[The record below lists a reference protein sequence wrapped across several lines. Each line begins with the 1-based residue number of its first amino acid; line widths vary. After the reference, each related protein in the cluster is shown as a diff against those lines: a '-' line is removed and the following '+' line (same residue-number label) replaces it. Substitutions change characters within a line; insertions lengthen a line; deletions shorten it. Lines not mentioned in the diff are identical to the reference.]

1 MDKNDFG
8 HSQERLK
15 FGRVASA
22 LTDSGSYGP
31 LPGMLEVKIGL
42 NANYIVEHSLCLMRL
57 VQTSVYRFADRP
69 DEALAWASSGRFRRR
84 RTTDI

>member
-42 NANYIVEHSLCLMRL
+42 NANYIVEHSLCSDAAGTDVGLPIC
-57 VQTSVYRFADRP
+57 RP
-69 DEALAWASSGRFRRR
+69 AGRSLGMG
-84 RTTDI
+84 

>member
-8 HSQERLK
+8 HCQERLK

-31 LPGMLEVKIGL
+31 LPGMLEVEIGL
-42 NANYIVEHSLCLMRL
+42 NANYIVEHSLCSDAAGTDVGRSTDL
-57 VQTSVYRFADRP
+57 QT
-69 DEALAWASSGRFRRR
+69 GR
-84 RTTDI
+84 T